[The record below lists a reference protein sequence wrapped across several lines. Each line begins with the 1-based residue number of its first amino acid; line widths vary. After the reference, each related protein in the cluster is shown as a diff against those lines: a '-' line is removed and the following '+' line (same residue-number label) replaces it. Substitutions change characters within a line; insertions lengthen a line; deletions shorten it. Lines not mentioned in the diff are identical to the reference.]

1 MFYRFLGSFSSKFTV
16 ALINLFVLLIT
27 SRYLGPGTRGEI
39 GLWLLDIFI
48 IQMAAEVLT
57 GYSLVHF
64 IPHSNFKKIYQ
75 TGIYFSFFVLIL
87 FLIFFFYKRDF
98 FEWDFYL
105 LSFLVIIN
113 SFHFVFFLG
122 YGYLKYFNYLSL
134 LQPALLLVGIL
145 YMLFVLKVKTFHAWK
160 VPMLISFMITA
171 CTTGYF
177 LYKRTQKEKILTEFF
192 PIHKI
197 LKNGILS
204 QSANLCFVLS
214 NRYNYWNMEH
224 LGDIGIY
231 STATTLSESLMI
243 FSTAMAPIILSDTS
257 LGKQHKIILKQNIFI
272 FILVILLIL
281 LICIIPESFILKI
294 IGDGFLGIKK
304 IIVLLSIGVI
314 FNSQTSIFHHF
325 FSGKGDLWPA
335 FLSNLS
341 GFLFTLA
348 LSGKFFEC
356 YGIMGYTLVADTSYF
371 IIFLSTLTIFII
383 KNYKSDKISE

>member
-1 MFYRFLGSFSSKFTV
+1 MFYRFLGSFSSKFIV

-48 IQMAAEVLT
+48 IQMIAEVLT

-87 FLIFFFYKRDF
+87 FFILFFYKRNF

-105 LSFLVIIN
+105 LTFLVIIN

-122 YGYLKYFNYLSL
+122 YGHLKYFNYLSI

-145 YMLFVLKVKTFHAWK
+145 FMLFVLNVKTFHAWR
-160 VPMLISFMITA
+160 VPMLISFMITG
-171 CTTGYF
+171 CVTGYF
-177 LYKRTQKEKILTEFF
+177 LFKRTQKDKILTEFF

-214 NRYNYWNMEH
+214 NRYNFWNMEK
-224 LGDIGIY
+224 LGDVGIY
-231 STATTLSESLMI
+231 STATALSESLMI

-272 FILVILLIL
+272 FILVVLLIL
-281 LICIIPESFILKI
+281 LICIIPESFIIKI
-294 IGDGFLGIKK
+294 IGNGFLGIKK

-325 FSGKGDLWPA
+325 FSGKGNLWPA
-335 FLSNLS
+335 FISNFS
-341 GFLFTLA
+341 GFLFTMG
-348 LSGKFFEC
+348 LSEKFFN
-356 YGIMGYTLVADTSYF
+356 YFGIIGFTFVANISYF
-371 IIFLSTLTIFII
+371 IIFLITLFIFFFQ
-383 KNYKSDKISE
+383 YFKIR